1 MEDKTP
7 NPNLNNNDLN
17 LFKEEVLTQIKE
29 LETKI
34 TAQITSKESKL
45 NNDYIEFTDK
55 MNLLINN
62 NKTMVSDLVTQK
74 LKIEKIT
81 ELETFKNKVDGMLI
95 THEVRIKNA
104 VDEIEKIKTKYDKII
119 SDNLY
124 VSGFIGN
131 SCQFRNLS
139 EYLSYNISEVS
150 KMKLERDQ
158 FKRELKDQKSKI
170 EGLMKTIIKL
180 NDNSVKLC
188 NKYTDN
194 KQEEFRKLLQVTE
207 TELNQK
213 SMQMRTQVVQFQSN
227 NEKNTNDL
235 KNEFNKLLEMK
246 NEFNDLINE
255 KYEIFDKKHNELND
269 KIINNSENIDINKN
283 KAEKLNEDI
292 KVVDKSVKDLAFNVR
307 NFYCVNNRL
316 AELLEK
322 LGANPSKS
330 EIAKLIFGTATN
342 NMNNEKNKI
351 LSVSPQPK
359 RRKYNNMNIDSFRNA
374 LDDIPIMRN
383 INYNNN
389 MNDKMV
395 NVNMSPKKNTIIGLK
410 KMCDDDNNNLDSDN
424 SSIIEADIKNNKNNN
439 NIKSKKSTKT
449 VIKNNLTEISD
460 NSKLNIRTNSKDNTI
475 NKTNISIKDTIKKE
489 ENTINIDNLRDK
501 IKENNI
507 TQKISSTPRTV
518 ISSQNNIIDINNG
531 NTNRSNKVQFPVLTL
546 GGREEN
552 TLEEVKMTN
561 LSSSIIRNNSESNQN
576 KNNIIMVINNEN
588 NKKSYNKNFMKKADM
603 ELEQDKQACKIVALK
618 LPETTLMEPVI
629 NIIKKKR
636 ENQRKKYDVVNSLIN
651 DYRAKLF
658 AKAHS
663 PEAKIDLTNEILD
676 IPKKVTQ
683 AFGRTTYTFYFKR
696 DAIDCANANK
706 NINNF
711 GYKGPK
717 KKYKFTNNKKN
728 DIGSYV
734 SIK

>member
-170 EGLMKTIIKL
+170 EGLMKTIITL

-507 TQKISSTPRTV
+507 TQKISSTPRAV

-546 GGREEN
+546 GSREEN

-588 NKKSYNKNFMKKADM
+588 NKKSYKKNLMKKADM